1 MLTNPIFWLILIMTL
16 SALIFNFSKAQNRKL
31 SGGITCR
38 GLRIQEVSMAGKAKE
53 LIITGDVNITL
64 KVLELTTSGAPKL
77 NMMMKYTEQN
87 IANKLKG
94 ETMDYGL
101 VLSDYDTKANK
112 FNKNIPAI
120 YNVRYKINY
129 LVRLEQVRTLS
140 QLSNN
145 DFVLAIVDR
154 IGLKTDKYATGGLTA
169 HGDVPATVTYNEWCK
184 YPNIATHE
192 FFHTLGLPDLSG
204 KSNSNNLMFE
214 IASKT
219 NNLVS
224 NKELAN
230 MNAYLMEDVVSISEG
245 NYSNRSFNTVNK
257 LRNFLNNPTNGF
269 KYNKAKFR

>member
-1 MLTNPIFWLILIMTL
+1 MTL
-16 SALIFNFSKAQNRKL
+16 SELIFNFSKTQTRKL

-38 GLRIQEVSMAGKAKE
+38 GLSIREVSMPGKAKE
-53 LIITGDVNITL
+53 LIVTGDVNITV

-77 NMMMKYTEQN
+77 HIVMKYTENN
-87 IANKLKG
+87 IAGKLKG

-112 FNKNIPAI
+112 FNKTKPAI
-120 YNVRYKINY
+120 YNVRYKMNY
-129 LVRLEQVRTLS
+129 LVRLEQIRTLS

-154 IGLKTDKYATGGLTA
+154 IGLRSDKYTAGGLTA
-169 HGDVPATVTYNEWCK
+169 HGDVPATVTYNGWCK

-204 KSNSNNLMFE
+204 KSNSNKLMFE
-214 IASKT
+214 VASKT

-224 NKELAN
+224 NSELAD
-230 MNAYLMEDVVSISEG
+230 MNAYLMKDIVSISEG
-245 NYSNRSFNTVNK
+245 NYSNQSFNTVNK